1 MEESNSLIKTEFD
14 KKLDKV
20 FGTGWKGSTLML
32 AAIISIELILQYLL
46 IEVQKVGKS
55 MPVEDFLNKGDNKHL
70 PLANQTI
77 EFVQKMFST
86 Q

>member
-32 AAIISIELILQYLL
+32 AAIISIGLILQYLL
-46 IEVQKVGKS
+46 IEVQKVGES
-55 MPVEDFLNKGDNKHL
+55 MTVEDLLNKGDNKHL

>member
-14 KKLDKV
+14 KKLDKL

-32 AAIISIELILQYLL
+32 AAIISIGLILQYLL
-46 IEVQKVGKS
+46 IEVQKVGES
-55 MPVEDFLNKGDNKHL
+55 MPVEDLLNKGDNKHL

-86 Q
+86 P

>member
-14 KKLDKV
+14 KKLDKI

-32 AAIISIELILQYLL
+32 AAIISIGLILQYLL
-46 IEVQKVGKS
+46 IEVQKIGES
-55 MPVEDFLNKGDNKHL
+55 MPVEDLLNKGDNKHL

-77 EFVQKMFST
+77 EFVQKLFST

>member
-32 AAIISIELILQYLL
+32 AAIISIGLILQYLL
-46 IEVQKVGKS
+46 IEVQKVGES
-55 MPVEDFLNKGDNKHL
+55 IPVEDLLNKGDNKHL

-86 Q
+86 K

>member
-32 AAIISIELILQYLL
+32 AAIISIGLILQYLL
-46 IEVQKVGKS
+46 IEVQKVGES
-55 MPVEDFLNKGDNKHL
+55 MPVEDILNKGDNKHL

-86 Q
+86 K

>member
-32 AAIISIELILQYLL
+32 AAIISIGLILQYLL
-46 IEVQKVGKS
+46 IEVQKVGES
-55 MPVEDFLNKGDNKHL
+55 MPVEDLLNKGDNKHL

-86 Q
+86 K

>member
-32 AAIISIELILQYLL
+32 AAIISIGLILQYLL
-46 IEVQKVGKS
+46 IEVQKVGES
-55 MPVEDFLNKGDNKHL
+55 MPVEDLLNKGDNKHL

-77 EFVQKMFST
+77 EFVEKMFST

>member
-20 FGTGWKGSTLML
+20 FGTGCKGSTLML
-32 AAIISIELILQYLL
+32 AAIISIGLISQYLL
-46 IEVQKVGKS
+46 IEVQRVSES
-55 MPVEDFLNKGDNKHL
+55 MPVDDLQNKGDNKHL

-77 EFVQKMFST
+77 EFVQKLFSL